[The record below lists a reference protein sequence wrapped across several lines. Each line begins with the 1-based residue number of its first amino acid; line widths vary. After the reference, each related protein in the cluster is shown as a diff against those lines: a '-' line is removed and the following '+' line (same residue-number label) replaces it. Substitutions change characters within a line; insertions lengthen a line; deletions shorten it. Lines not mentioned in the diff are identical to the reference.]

1 MSSKKLIDLANQW
14 GKFENEYPDG
24 DLAQFCHWQLS
35 QNEDNTFVGN
45 EKSFSNEGY
54 SAQLLAT
61 LARYA
66 QIYSDD
72 ILKLHG
78 LESVYEWGFLM
89 RVLEMENP
97 KKSELIE
104 KQVVGFTSGI
114 GIINRLVKRKL
125 LKEVVDKNDKRTK
138 RISLTPAG
146 FDILEATLPDMDK
159 LSHIIFYPLNERER
173 NMLLSILQKL
183 YLVHNNAFD
192 HSKPFT
198 IPELDENIKNASFSL
213 FDSYKINTKK

>member
-1 MSSKKLIDLANQW
+1 MSSKKLVDLVNQW
-14 GKFENEYPDG
+14 AKFENENPDG
-24 DLAQFCHWQLS
+24 DVAQFCHWQLS
-35 QNEDNTFVGN
+35 QNEEGGLVNNDKGY
-45 EKSFSNEGY
+45 SNEGY
-54 SAQLLAT
+54 SAQLLAR

-66 QIYSDD
+66 EVYSDD
-72 ILKLHG
+72 ILKEHG
-78 LESVYEWGFLM
+78 IESVYEWGLLM
-89 RVLEMENP
+89 QVLEMYSP

-104 KQVVGFTSGI
+104 RQILGFTSGI

-125 LKEVVDKNDKRTK
+125 LKEVVDKNDKRSK

-173 NMLLSILQKL
+173 YMLLAILQKL
-183 YLVHNNAFD
+183 NLVHNNAFD
-192 HSKPFT
+192 HSQPFT
-198 IPELDENIKNASFSL
+198 IPQLDENIKNASLSL